1 MEKRIIPTCVSNNRL
16 NSLIEEIEIYNVRK
30 NFKIKCISKDD
41 FFKNKLSFVI
51 VDEHIFLDVIKQ
63 KKIFKQIILI
73 KTSKQILQSPSKET
87 EVITIHTPFRLSELY
102 NIISNRI
109 HLISSQIERAIKF
122 NFFTYDPRVRTLFDN
137 NFSIRFTEKESN
149 IFEYL
154 LENSNQYVSKKV
166 LLKEIWSYSEGIDT
180 HTLETHI
187 YSLRKKIADNL
198 TLKNLINFEEKKGYF
213 LDKNIL

>member
-16 NSLIEEIEIYNVRK
+16 NSLIEEVEKYNVRK

-51 VDEHIFLDVIKQ
+51 VDENIFSELIRQ
-63 KKIFKQIILI
+63 KKIFNQIILI

-102 NIISNRI
+102 NVISNRI
-109 HLISSQIERAIKF
+109 HLISSQIERVIKF
-122 NFFTYDPRVRTLFDN
+122 NYFTYDPRVRTLFDSN
-137 NFSIRFTEKESN
+137 CSMRFTEKESN

-154 LENSNQYVSKKV
+154 LKNSNKYVSKKI

-213 LDKNIL
+213 LDENIL

>member
-16 NSLIEEIEIYNVRK
+16 NSLIEEIEIYNVKK
-30 NFKIKCISKDD
+30 NFKIQCISKDD

-51 VDEHIFLDVIKQ
+51 VDENIFSDIIKQ

-87 EVITIHTPFRLSELY
+87 EVITMHTPFRLSELY
-102 NIISNRI
+102 NVISNRI
-109 HLISSQIERAIKF
+109 QLISSQIERVIKF
-122 NFFTYDPRVRTLFDN
+122 NYFTYDPRVRTLFD
-137 NFSIRFTEKESN
+137 SKCSMRLTEKESN

-154 LENSNQYVSKKV
+154 LENSNKYVSKKI
-166 LLKEIWSYSEGIDT
+166 LLEEIWSYSEEIDT

>member
-16 NSLIEEIEIYNVRK
+16 NSLIEEIEIYTVRK

-51 VDEHIFLDVIKQ
+51 VDENIFSEIIRQ

-87 EVITIHTPFRLSELY
+87 EVITIHTPFRFSELY

-109 HLISSQIERAIKF
+109 HLISSQIERAVKF
-122 NFFTYDPRVRTLFDN
+122 NCFTYDPRVRTLFDN
-137 NFSIRFTEKESN
+137 NCSIRFTEKESN

-154 LENSNQYVSKKV
+154 LENSNQHVSKKV
-166 LLKEIWSYSEGIDT
+166 LLKQIWSYSDGIDT

>member
-1 MEKRIIPTCVSNNRL
+1 MEKRIIPTCVSDNRL
-16 NSLIEEIEIYNVRK
+16 NSLIEEVEKYNNRK
-30 NFKIKCISKDD
+30 NFKIKCLSKDD

-51 VDEHIFLDVIKQ
+51 LDENIFLDVVRQ

-73 KTSKQILQSPSKET
+73 RTSNQILQSPSKET
-87 EVITIHTPFRLSELY
+87 EMITIDIPFRLSELY

-109 HLISSQIERAIKF
+109 HLIASQNERAIKF
-122 NFFTYDPRVRTLFDN
+122 NHFTYDPRVRTLFDN
-137 NFSIRFTEKESN
+137 NYSIRFTEKESN

-166 LLKEIWSYSEGIDT
+166 LLKEIWSYSESIDT

-187 YSLRKKIADNL
+187 YSLRKKISKNL

-213 LDKNIL
+213 LNKGVL

>member
-16 NSLIEEIEIYNVRK
+16 NSLIEEIEIYNVKK
-30 NFKIKCISKDD
+30 NFKIQCISKDD

-51 VDEHIFLDVIKQ
+51 VDENIFSDIIKQ

-109 HLISSQIERAIKF
+109 QLISSQIERVVKF
-122 NFFTYDPRVRTLFDN
+122 NYFTYDPRVRTLFDDN
-137 NFSIRFTEKESN
+137 CSMRFTEKESN